1 MLIITRFSV
10 IYTIVTATKPNRRRN
25 QRTSIL
31 MKRSGWA
38 PGTAR
43 IENTSRKKTRA
54 RTVNQIL
61 KDSYKLHARD
71 RDSRKAVKACL
82 G

>member
-1 MLIITRFSV
+1 
-10 IYTIVTATKPNRRRN
+10 
-25 QRTSIL
+25 

-43 IENTSRKKTRA
+43 NGASSRKKTRA

-61 KDSYKLHARD
+61 KDSYKLYARD
-71 RDSRKAVKACL
+71 RTSRKAVKACL